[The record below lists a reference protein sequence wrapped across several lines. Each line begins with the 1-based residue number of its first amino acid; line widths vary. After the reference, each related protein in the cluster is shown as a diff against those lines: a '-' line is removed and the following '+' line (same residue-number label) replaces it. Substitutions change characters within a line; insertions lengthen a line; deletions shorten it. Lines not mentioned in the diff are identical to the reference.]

1 MIKKL
6 SALLITYL
14 LSVFSAFAD
23 LPEILIKPNNEQY
36 TRLSSGLAGSNISII
51 DETMLKENYNK
62 NLPQILEMYSGVEI
76 RRLYDGVEGT
86 NSSID
91 MRGFGEASKSNVL
104 ILVNGNRLNE
114 IDMANISFSHIPI
127 TSIERIEIVRGGSA
141 ATIYGSGAV
150 GGSINVI
157 TKNDI
162 IEDTVNLSI
171 GSYNARKIDFNTGS
185 KIDENSAI
193 SFSAS
198 AATSDTFRDA
208 ADYENQNF
216 IVNYK
221 NKITDMIINLDL
233 FLSFKE

>member
-14 LSVFSAFAD
+14 LLVFSAFAD

-150 GGSINVI
+150 GGSINVV

-171 GSYNARKIDFNTGS
+171 G
-185 KIDENSAI
+185 
-193 SFSAS
+193 
-198 AATSDTFRDA
+198 
-208 ADYENQNF
+208 
-216 IVNYK
+216 
-221 NKITDMIINLDL
+221 
-233 FLSFKE
+233 LSLIHI